1 MTKRTILR
9 DKPGKTYPVDSR
21 LFKEARLAKNLSL
34 RQCAA
39 ELSKYT
45 SKQIWHQRLYDAEL
59 LSVFGVDEEVWQAIR
74 KVLNV

>member
-9 DKPGKTYPVDSR
+9 DKPKKTYPIDSR

-34 RQCAA
+34 RRCAA

-45 SKQIWHQRLYDAEL
+45 SSRIWHQRLYDAEL
-59 LSVFGVDEEVWQAIR
+59 LSIFWVEEDVYQAI
-74 KVLNV
+74 KEVLNV